1 MSGPLSGLGPLPL
14 VPTSTL
20 PMLSFGSGFPEQF
33 SQQQMGR
40 LSLTAEVCT
49 RHSVF
54 TTGAYQLLTL
64 CPLRVLAARVELG
77 STSV

>member
-49 RHSVF
+49 HHSVF
-54 TTGAYQLLTL
+54 TAGVYQLPTL
-64 CPLRVLAARVELG
+64 WPLRMLAAHVELG
-77 STSV
+77 GTSS